1 MGRNSQQ
8 RRAHKQRQQATRQRS
23 APVRTSTGGSSPTL
37 DELIGFACEAAFGPG
52 ADKAL
57 FARTMVLLQS
67 LEAEANPLDR
77 PSTRVVQVLHRG
89 WDQHGNLPAD
99 IRLQCRDPDQP
110 IGALWCTW

>member
-23 APVRTSTGGSSPTL
+23 APVRTGTGGSSPTL

-57 FARTMVLLQS
+57 FARTHVARRLRWIDAQATLYFFSSSTNVS
-67 LEAEANPLDR
+67 LSRTLY
-77 PSTRVVQVLHRG
+77 STT
-89 WDQHGNLPAD
+89 LPDFTA
-99 IRLQCRDPDQP
+99 
-110 IGALWCTW
+110 TS